1 LNPEI
6 FINSDDAAAWLKFDR
21 ENPSFY
27 PMFERFA
34 REAINHGHTRLSA
47 WLIVNR
53 IRWETNVVA
62 RKDDGYKISNGLI
75 AFYSRMWSN
84 DHPNHPN
91 FFQQKTM
98 KTAPFDDLFV
108 ARAAERRTQS

>member
-1 LNPEI
+1 MDPEN
-6 FINSDDAAAWLKFDR
+6 FVNSDDAAVWLKFDR
-21 ENPSFY
+21 ENPLFY

-53 IRWETNVVA
+53 IRWETSIVA

-75 AFYSRMWSN
+75 AFYSRMWSSN
-84 DHPNHPN
+84 HTNHPN
-91 FFQQKTM
+91 FFRQKTM
-98 KTAPFDDLFV
+98 KVMPLNALFV
-108 ARAAERRTQS
+108 ARAEERKGEE

>member
-1 LNPEI
+1 MNPEN
-6 FINSDDAAAWLKFDR
+6 FVNSDDAAVWLKFDR
-21 ENPSFY
+21 ENPLFY

-53 IRWETNVVA
+53 IRWETSIVA

-75 AFYSRMWSN
+75 AFYSRMWSSN
-84 DHPNHPN
+84 HTNHPN
-91 FFQQKTM
+91 FFRQKTM
-98 KTAPFDDLFV
+98 KVMPLNALFV
-108 ARAAERRTQS
+108 ARAEERKGEE

>member
-1 LNPEI
+1 LDPEN
-6 FINSDDAAAWLKFDR
+6 FVNSDDAAVWLKFDR
-21 ENPSFY
+21 ENPLFY

-53 IRWETNVVA
+53 IRWETSIVA

-75 AFYSRMWSN
+75 AFYSRMWSSN
-84 DHPNHPN
+84 HTNHPN
-91 FFQQKTM
+91 FFRQKTM
-98 KTAPFDDLFV
+98 KVMPLNALFV
-108 ARAAERRTQS
+108 ARAEERKGEE